1 MTGNQTSG
9 GLDYRWWASNAPTG
23 GYLSRLALDAVCQ
36 SSGKSANDARSVELH
51 VLRLAAAGPVQIHV
65 TTTEGAAGLATSTAL
80 FVQDGPVATATVH
93 FVPPRGVAVWQDIE
107 APAALPA
114 QAYPEMSL
122 TGGSYPPVMCQ
133 FSHRPVV
140 ALAGIEARPDWD
152 VVWLSP
158 KTQPWSGRADALNV
172 LDCWYPP
179 AYQQAARTFIQSPR
193 AELVEPP
200 QTNLIAV
207 QALFPASPPAY
218 EDLDF
223 VLLANRLT
231 ASADGHLFEHSEV
244 WSQQGHL
251 LIQAQ
256 IVRRN
261 EDKPTDHN

>member
-179 AYQQAARTFIQSPR
+179 AYQHAARTFIQSPR

-200 QTNLIAV
+200 
-207 QALFPASPPAY
+207 
-218 EDLDF
+218 
-223 VLLANRLT
+223 R
-231 ASADGHLFEHSEV
+231 
-244 WSQQGHL
+244 
-251 LIQAQ
+251 
-256 IVRRN
+256 
-261 EDKPTDHN
+261 PT